1 MAVTV
6 THGSYKFTI
15 STPSA
20 ITVTE
25 AGINTYFKSA
35 YVPTVKRNKSGTA
48 ITRYIFFELQNSNT
62 GHEIA
67 IYKAVFTKTGTTAT
81 VTAYSGSAR
90 MGDIANDKLEDGMNR
105 LQVMVANS
113 ISGDADGTDIAMTI
127 NVNLYPT
134 ITLSASRSQG
144 SPSPGTFGY
153 IKGFCTGSV
162 TATIKK
168 TWTYTGGS
176 VTVPISSSSLTG
188 NGRSA
193 SGTSGTSLT
202 LSLGTLNATSITV
215 SATAKNSRGLTASAS
230 ITVTCQDYKAPLITQ
245 LTAVRDSGN
254 EQNANIT
261 VKYSLHSTNQL
272 GTTGAIK
279 ANYSIKSGGTT
290 IASGSGTI
298 CASGTSLG
306 SLTGTLT
313 IPVTGSLL
321 DPDTNYDL
329 TVTITDRVT
338 TGGAA
343 YDVITSTFRLIH
355 VNANGKGIGVFGAA
369 PASGLKIYD
378 DVEVE
383 SINGVAP
390 VFGSAT
396 GGAGASSLTFTNAA
410 CIGKRYLICTAMDVD
425 AAIVSAKF
433 VNKISASDIR
443 STDGKI
449 TVYFD
454 RTLSVATRVN
464 YIAW

>member
-1 MAVTV
+1 MSVSFTY
-6 THGSYKFTI
+6 GSYKFTI

-25 AGINTYFKSA
+25 ANLNA
-35 YVPTVKRNKSGTA
+35 YYKNVFVPTVKRNKSGTA
-48 ITRYIFFELQNSNT
+48 ITRYVHFEIYTS
-62 GHEIA
+62 GVGREIA
-67 IYKAVFTKTGTTAT
+67 TYKAVFAKNATTAT
-81 VTAYSGSAR
+81 VTAHTSPNAR
-90 MGDIANDKLEDGMNR
+90 MGDIANDKLIDGMNR
-105 LQVMVANS
+105 LSVMMSSSVSGDSEGTS
-113 ISGDADGTDIAMTI
+113 ISMTI

-134 ITLSASRSQG
+134 ITLTSSKSQG
-144 SPSPGTFGY
+144 SPAPAEFGY

-188 NGRSA
+188 NGKTA

-230 ITVTCQDYKAPLITQ
+230 ITVTCQDYKSPQVTQ
-245 LTAVRDSGN
+245 ITAVRDSGN
-254 EQNANIT
+254 ERNANIT
-261 VKYSLHSTNQL
+261 VKYSLHSINQL
-272 GTTGAIK
+272 GTTGIIK
-279 ANYSIKSGGTT
+279 ANYTIKSGGTT
-290 IASGSGTI
+290 VASGSGTI
-298 CASGTSLG
+298 CASGTALG
-306 SLTGTLT
+306 SLTGTVT

-396 GGAGASSLTFTNAA
+396 GGAGASSLTFTDAA
-410 CIGKRYLICTAMDVD
+410 CIGKQFIVCTAMDVD

-433 VNKISASDIR
+433 ANKISGTIKSSD
-443 STDGKI
+443 GEI